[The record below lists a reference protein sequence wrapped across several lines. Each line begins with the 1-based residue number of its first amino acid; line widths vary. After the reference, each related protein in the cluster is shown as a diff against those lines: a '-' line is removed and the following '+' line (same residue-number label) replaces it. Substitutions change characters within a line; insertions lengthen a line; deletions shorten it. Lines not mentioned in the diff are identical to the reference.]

1 MTDNKSVP
9 QPKKKIKLYVGVAVL
24 IAVVTYLQ
32 MNVWSDIPEIAGP
45 AIIYDHLSSEGTEPF
60 IIMSSGIRPIEHGKN
75 SKLEKRYAP
84 ATRKFKDVRDCLI
97 PSEAKK
103 SIPDLRLINWH
114 KMKSKAY
121 IEVCMYRIF
130 ASLGTPEKAKLWFEA
145 QSLKTAK
152 ISNRIASKKI
162 NGKIVIVNGGH
173 VDDEQITV
181 SAVNYP
187 KKSGRIYVSTKT
199 GFVMSLSRYLIYAE
213 GFGVTWSNGEMSIGT
228 AYSAATT

>member
-1 MTDNKSVP
+1 MAERTKALST
-9 QPKKKIKLYVGVAVL
+9 KMKFLSYVSIAVL
-24 IAVVTYLQ
+24 IAVGIYAQTTT
-32 MNVWSDIPEIAGP
+32 WGDIPKMIGP
-45 AIIYDHLSSEGTEPF
+45 VIPYDHLSSEETKPF
-60 IIMSSGIRPIEHGKN
+60 ITRTSGIRPIDFGEN
-75 SKLEKRYAP
+75 SKMEKRYAP
-84 ATRKFKDVRDCLI
+84 ATRKFKNVRDCLI

-103 SIPDLRLINWH
+103 VIPDLRLINWR

-145 QSLKTAK
+145 QGLIK
-152 ISNRIASKKI
+152 IKVKNRIASKKI

-187 KKSGRIYVSTKT
+187 KKSGRMYVSTKT
-199 GFVMSLSRYLIYAE
+199 GFSSWLSRHLIYAE
-213 GFGVTWSNGEMSIGT
+213 GFGVTWSNGGMSIGT
-228 AYSAATT
+228 AYSAAAT